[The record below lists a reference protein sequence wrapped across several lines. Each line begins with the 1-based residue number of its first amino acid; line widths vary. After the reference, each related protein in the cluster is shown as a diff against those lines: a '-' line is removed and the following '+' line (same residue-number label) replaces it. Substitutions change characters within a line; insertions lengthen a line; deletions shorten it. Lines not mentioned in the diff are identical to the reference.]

1 MLVLNNHRVLH
12 GRRAFEGTGRNMIGA
27 YVGVDELESALRLNG
42 FPTDCSAEV

>member
-27 YVGVDELESALRLNG
+27 YIGLDEFESCLRLNG
-42 FPTDCSAEV
+42 LPTDCSADV